1 MTFILNV
8 ILIDLMWKQCEKF
21 TKNHGNEVPQFRKI
35 FGEYCQD
42 AYGQGFSPFW
52 QKLQIMSGKY

>member
-21 TKNHGNEVPQFRKI
+21 TKNHGNEVPQFWKI
-35 FGEYCQD
+35 FSEYFQD

-52 QKLQIMSGKY
+52 Q